1 MADIVAL
8 KKEILACLNDNRP
21 KAVALAEELLKITA
35 AMDDKNLYA
44 QALTL
49 MVRANEQFG
58 NYSPVGLTYLDELI
72 EFTNA
77 NLLIKELLVA
87 YNFKITHYLS
97 VDLNTSERFCDKA
110 SAVLN
115 EYENTTLDL
124 TIERL
129 TYNYNYVQLCIRK
142 QQQLEQALAIAH
154 KSLIEAQAIN
164 DYQLHCLFLQS
175 IAMLNSVLG
184 NQEQS
189 VAYMEELILLAI
201 KQNDFGNIAGA
212 SGYVAY
218 VYYTLKNFEK
228 AEEKFN
234 QSEHYARLMHNIH
247 AVINV
252 VLRKIRMYLELG
264 ETVKAAQSIAD
275 IEPSIIE
282 ANTTRSNNVFAFL
295 KADYCAQTKD
305 HQGALALLES
315 LAADELYIAD
325 RNERMHV
332 YQKLHEQY
340 KCIGDFEKAYTY
352 FEKFYNIRLEITGD
366 ERTKT
371 MSELQ
376 TKYDSER
383 KEAQVKQLQIDN
395 LNSELRL
402 LKSQMNPHFMF
413 NAIGS
418 VSNLMQ
424 SGRVDEAQDSL
435 RKFSRLMRSTL
446 EQSQGDDILLED
458 EIDFLENY
466 LHLEQLILGDNFSF
480 TITVDESI
488 DVAYERIPS
497 LILQPIVENALKH
510 GLRTKQGERKLNISF
525 TLEEDGEQTTM
536 QILIDDNG
544 IGRKASTELNKDR
557 KQHQSFA
564 TKSIDERIKIINTTA
579 EFEKITLSFIDKI
592 DAEGGATGTSVL
604 IKILS

>member
-1 MADIVAL
+1 VIRHWL
-8 KKEILACLNDNRP
+8 
-21 KAVALAEELLKITA
+21 
-35 AMDDKNLYA
+35 
-44 QALTL
+44 
-49 MVRANEQFG
+49 
-58 NYSPVGLTYLDELI
+58 
-72 EFTNA
+72 
-77 NLLIKELLVA
+77 
-87 YNFKITHYLS
+87 
-97 VDLNTSERFCDKA
+97 
-110 SAVLN
+110 VLN
-115 EYENTTLDL
+115 EYEDTTLDL
-124 TIERL
+124 TTERL
-129 TYNYNYVQLCIRK
+129 TYNYNFIQLCIRK
-142 QQQLEQALAIAH
+142 QKELEQALAIAH
-154 KSLIEAQAIN
+154 ESLIKAQAIN

-264 ETVKAAQSIAD
+264 ETGKAAQSIAD
-275 IEPSIIE
+275 IEPSIVE
-282 ANTTRSNNVFAFL
+282 ANATRSNNVFAFL

-458 EIDFLENY
+458 EIDFLSNY
-466 LHLEQLILGDNFSF
+466 LHLEKLILGDNFSF
-480 TITVDESI
+480 TITVDDSI
-488 DVAYERIPS
+488 DVTYERIPS

-525 TLEEDGEQTTM
+525 TLEEDSEQTTM

-544 IGRKASTELNKDR
+544 IGRKASAELNKDR

-579 EFEKITLSFIDKI
+579 EFEKITLSFIDKM

-604 IKILS
+604 INILS